1 MRVLVSLLIAGFL
14 ILIGAHPAV
23 AEATVGLALHG
34 AEVLL
39 ALVPGAV
46 WLAGGA
52 VYTARRFA

>member
-14 ILIGAHPAV
+14 ILIGAHPVV

-52 VYTARRFA
+52 LVTLRRTA

>member
-1 MRVLVSLLIAGFL
+1 MRVLGSLLIAGFL
-14 ILIGAHPAV
+14 ILVGAHPVV

-46 WLAGGA
+46 WLAGA
-52 VYTARRFA
+52 ALAAARRTA